1 MDIGWWRSVSFFL
14 RSVASLTALVVPLID
29 FARGALA
36 DCHSMDKSSFA
47 VNIASDQ
54 DAVRVIDHGD
64 FEEIYQI
71 RI

>member
-1 MDIGWWRSVSFFL
+1 MM
-14 RSVASLTALVVPLID
+14 ASRIVFPPFVHSSRRPFDLID
-29 FARGALA
+29 FARGAFG

-47 VNIASDQ
+47 VNIASHQ

-64 FEEIYQI
+64 FEEIHQI

>member
-1 MDIGWWRSVSFFL
+1 M
-14 RSVASLTALVVPLID
+14 VAERIVFPPFGRFSHSSRRPLID

-64 FEEIYQI
+64 FEEIHQI